1 MELLPTWQLFPS
13 PSSPALHRECS
24 PLISRACG
32 SRNLRQARQF
42 LCYGI
47 YTVILISA
55 VIYLGIFFFTAPV
68 AAAFNKERNTVL
80 QQIAETGLR
89 LYFTGIVFAG
99 LNIILSVYFTSIEKP
114 LPAHIISILR
124 GFLFIIPLAFLLSAL
139 WGITGVWLAFP
150 AAESLVTVL
159 GFIMYRYLYSFF
171 IENP

>member
-1 MELLPTWQLFPS
+1 M
-13 PSSPALHRECS
+13 
-24 PLISRACG
+24 
-32 SRNLRQARQF
+32 
-42 LCYGI
+42 
-47 YTVILISA
+47 
-55 VIYLGIFFFTAPV
+55 IYLGIFFFTAPV

-150 AAESLVTVL
+150 AAESLVTIL